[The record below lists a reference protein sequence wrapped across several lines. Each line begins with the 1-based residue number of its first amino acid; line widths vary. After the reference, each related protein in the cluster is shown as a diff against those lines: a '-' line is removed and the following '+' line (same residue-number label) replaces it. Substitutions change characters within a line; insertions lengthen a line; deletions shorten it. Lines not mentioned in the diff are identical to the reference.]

1 MSIINS
7 AYSFLMKKEFLKDP
21 VSLDFAT
28 QYQQNRALDYAK
40 KEVDSI
46 ELVFGQVK
54 NRRVV
59 DIGGGP
65 GLVSIE
71 LAKRGA
77 DVTWYD
83 ISKNYETVANSNI
96 RSAGVDIKTA
106 RGLID
111 EDFLGALG
119 KFDLAICL
127 VCWYYSDNDMKMAA
141 FLKSIIT
148 GRGQVYVSC
157 NVGRPSIRK
166 LGKLRSLMYHKYGIK
181 IGHPF
186 PVNGMI
192 KRALESAGFNT
203 VRYVLPSGLDQD
215 DVERTFCVLQS

>member
-7 AYSFLMKKEFLKDP
+7 TYSFLMKKEFLKDP
-21 VSLDFAT
+21 VSLDFAMR
-28 QYQQNRALDYAK
+28 YQQNRALDYAK
-40 KEVDSI
+40 EEVDSI
-46 ELVFGQVK
+46 ELVFGRVK
-54 NRRVV
+54 GRRVV

-83 ISKNYETVANSNI
+83 ISKSYETLASSNI
-96 RSAGVDIKTA
+96 RSAGLNIKTA

-111 EDFLGALG
+111 EDFLGNLG

-127 VCWYYSDNDMKMAA
+127 VCWYYSDSDKKMAS
-141 FLKSIIT
+141 FLKSILT
-148 GRGQVYVSC
+148 DRGQVYVSC
-157 NVGRPSIRK
+157 NVGRPSIPK
-166 LGKLRSLMYHKYGIK
+166 FGKLRSLMYHKYGIK

-186 PVNGMI
+186 PLNGMI
-192 KRALESAGFNT
+192 KGALESVGFNT
-203 VRYVLPSGLDQD
+203 VYHVLPTDLDHD
-215 DVERTFCVLQS
+215 DVERTFCGLQS